1 MTPPNLRMHS
11 LAAAAL
17 AAAGLAAACVAR
29 AESFCRLLLLP

>member
-1 MTPPNLRMHS
+1 MTPPNLRVHS

-17 AAAGLAAACVAR
+17 AAVGLAAACVAR